1 MRLLIAAL
9 CLLPLPLRADPV
21 IDRVLD
27 DVVTPGLA
35 AFVAATDT
43 LDAAATADC
52 RATSGDL
59 RAAWAGAMDAWFGIA
74 DLRFG
79 PLEDGAQ
86 RQIIAYWPD
95 KGGHRPKA
103 LARWLAGW
111 QPGAEDAAAFRAQP
125 ISVRGLY
132 ALESMLYDPRFNIY
146 TSSDAGCA
154 LVRLAAADL
163 SATAHEVAAAWEED
177 FAAVLRT
184 AGEAGNARFL
194 DGIEARQAIF
204 TALLTSL
211 QFDIVERIGLPLGT
225 VETPRPARAEG
236 RLSGRAQ
243 RNLELSLAAHEAL
256 ARALVPEGA
265 TLTEEDFERVRWMAA
280 RLDDPDFS
288 SVADPT
294 GRFRLEAVQTALTLL
309 RTVANEELSAELGV
323 TMGLNALDGD

>member
-27 DVVTPGLA
+27 EVVSPGLA
-35 AFVAATDT
+35 GFTAATGA
-43 LDAAATADC
+43 LEAAAAADC
-52 RATSGDL
+52 RANSDDL

-79 PLEDGAQ
+79 PLEEDAR

-95 KGGHRPKA
+95 KAGHRPKA

-125 ISVRGLY
+125 VSVRGLY
-132 ALESMLYDPRFNIY
+132 AVESMLYDPRFNSY
-146 TSSDAGCA
+146 TKSDAGCA
-154 LVRLAAADL
+154 LVRLATADL
-163 SATAHEVAAAWEED
+163 AATAREVAGDWERD
-177 FAAVLRT
+177 FAVTLRT

-194 DGIEARQAIF
+194 DAIEARQAIF

-211 QFDIVERIGLPLGT
+211 QFDIVERTGLPLGT
-225 VETPRPARAEG
+225 VETPRPTRAEG
-236 RLSGRAQ
+236 RLSGRSQ

-265 TLTEEDFERVRWMAA
+265 TLTGEDFERVRWMAA

-288 SVADPT
+288 GVADPT

-309 RTVANEELSAELGV
+309 RTVANEELSAALGV
-323 TMGLNALDGD
+323 SMGLNALDGD

>member
-9 CLLPLPLRADPV
+9 FLLPLPLSADPV

-27 DVVTPGLA
+27 DVVSPGLA
-35 AFVAATDT
+35 AFVAATDR
-43 LDAAATADC
+43 LEAAATADC
-52 RATSGDL
+52 RAASDDL

-111 QPGAEDAAAFRAQP
+111 QPGSDDAAAFRAQP
-125 ISVRGLY
+125 VSVRGLY
-132 ALESMLYDPRFNIY
+132 ALEAMLYDPRFNTY
-146 TSSDAGCA
+146 ASVDAGCA
-154 LVRLAAADL
+154 LVRHAAADL
-163 SATAHEVAAAWEED
+163 SATAREVAGAWERD
-177 FAAVLRT
+177 FASVLRT
-184 AGEAGNARFL
+184 AGEPGNARFL
-194 DGIEARQAIF
+194 DAIEARQAIF

-211 QFDIVERIGLPLGT
+211 QFDIVERVGLPLGT

-265 TLTEEDFERVRWMAA
+265 TLTGEDFERVRWMAS

-288 SVADPT
+288 AVEEPS
-294 GRFRLEAVQTALTLL
+294 GRFRLEAVQTAMTLL
-309 RTVANEELSAELGV
+309 RTVANEEMSAALGV